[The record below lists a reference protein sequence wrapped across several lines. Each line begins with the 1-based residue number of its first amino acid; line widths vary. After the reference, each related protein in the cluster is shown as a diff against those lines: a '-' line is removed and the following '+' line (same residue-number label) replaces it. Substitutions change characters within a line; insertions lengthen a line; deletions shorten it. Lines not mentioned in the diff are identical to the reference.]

1 MQRMKLHRSVGEM
14 FKQTKKTLCWNK
26 IDMLKEEKSNH

>member
-1 MQRMKLHRSVGEM
+1 MQKDEIHRSVGEM
-14 FKQTKKTLCWNK
+14 FNKQRKTLCWNK